1 MTRNDLVDQLS
12 RTRAEMEQA
21 IAGLND
27 AQLTQPGP
35 AGEWSIKDILLHLSL
50 WEAEMVKTLYQ
61 AAHEQKPTTEIFN
74 PEYLKV
80 NDCWYAENKDRPLNF
95 VLQDF
100 RAVRPQLLRRLADLN
115 DDQLLKPGYYAWMDK
130 NTLAGLVEDICV
142 GHEQEH
148 IEQILAWRKAITG

>member
-1 MTRNDLVDQLS
+1 MTRNDLTELLS
-12 RTRAEMEQA
+12 RTRAGMEQA
-21 IAGLND
+21 IAGLTD
-27 AQLTQPGP
+27 AQMTQPGP

-61 AAHEQKPTTEIFN
+61 AAHEQKPSTEIFN

-80 NDCWYAENKDRPLNF
+80 NDRWYAENKDRPLNF

-100 RAVRPQLLRRLADLN
+100 RAVRLQLLRRLADLN

-130 NTLAGLVEDICV
+130 NALAGLVEDICV

-148 IEQILAWRKAITG
+148 IEQILAWRKTITT